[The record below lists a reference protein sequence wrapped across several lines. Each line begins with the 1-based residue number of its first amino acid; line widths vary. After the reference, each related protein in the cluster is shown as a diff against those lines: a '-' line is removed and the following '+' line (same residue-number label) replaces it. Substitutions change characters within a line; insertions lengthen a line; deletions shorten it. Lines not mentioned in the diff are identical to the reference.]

1 MQHLGIAAI
10 YIANNISQLIEINAA
25 QLIRMHIVTQEWNG
39 VEWSRMECFWLIKYS
54 YSCSSSAECI
64 NTENEQ
70 VF

>member
-39 VEWSRMECFWLIKYS
+39 VEWSVS
-54 YSCSSSAECI
+54 G
-64 NTENEQ
+64 
-70 VF
+70 